1 MALVFGFF
9 HGLVVAVTTIVL
21 AVVALLSAVIDRS
34 GDLVVATARAWS
46 KLVLTTGGVRVSAEQ
61 KVPLDRSRPYVFM
74 ANHASSVDIWALFVC
89 LPVPIRMIAKQQLGR
104 IPLFG
109 WAMKAGRFIFIDRQ
123 NPAAARR
130 SIAEAE
136 RRIRTGCSVVIFPEG
151 TRTRDGRL
159 QPFKKGGF
167 HLAQNAG
174 VSIVPVAISGAGEVM
189 PPGSL
194 LMRPGRVRVTIGEPI
209 PTEGLGT
216 ADRDE
221 LVARVRRTIAE
232 MSGQDLAS
240 S

>member
-1 MALVFGFF
+1 MALVFGLL
-9 HGLVVAVTTIVL
+9 HGLLVAAITIVL
-21 AVVALLSAVIDRS
+21 AVVALLSGLLDRS

-46 KLVLTTGGVRVSAEQ
+46 KLVLTTGGVRVHSEHKA
-61 KVPLDRSRPYVFM
+61 PLDPTRSYVFM
-74 ANHASSVDIWALFVC
+74 ANHASSVDIWSLFIC

-109 WAMKAGRFIFIDRQ
+109 WAMKAGRFIFIDRH

-159 QPFKKGGF
+159 GPFKKGGF

-174 VSIVPVAISGAGEVM
+174 VPIVPVAIRGAGQVM

-194 LMRPGRVRVTIGEPI
+194 LMRPGHVRITVGEPI
-209 PTEGLGT
+209 PTEGLGP
-216 ADRDE
+216 AARDE
-221 LVARVRRTIAE
+221 LVARVRRRIAE
-232 MSGQDLAS
+232 MSGQELA
-240 S
+240 